1 MKYTLTTAT
10 QGGLRMTFGSRI
22 VGLVVSTLLLSTV
35 AHAQVGAGAAHG
47 KVLDRDGKALQG
59 AVIRFE
65 NLTSHQTDDT
75 KTNKNGDYSI
85 VGLFQG
91 KYRAILMVGGKGVMV
106 KGDGTGNEIV
116 ISDTTDTLL
125 SFDLRNAPAAA
136 VAVPASTKGNDK
148 ATSAAEKKAAEETKA
163 AFAAGLAAMKSNNFE
178 EAVKQLQLAAEKDPN
193 QPNIYAN
200 LGFALTQLKKY
211 DEALAVY
218 NKALALKPDDAATH
232 SLISLALAGAGKI
245 EEATQEVQQVAKLD
259 PSIAGQAY
267 YNLGIILTNRGK
279 SKEAVESFKK
289 AIEIDPK
296 NAPSYYQLGIAYF
309 GSPDTIPQAVTAL
322 QKFLELQPTGPDA
335 EAAKQ
340 LIAAAKPQGK

>member
-1 MKYTLTTAT
+1 
-10 QGGLRMTFGSRI
+10 
-22 VGLVVSTLLLSTV
+22 VVSAVLLTPSTF
-35 AHAQVGAGAAHG
+35 AQVGSGAAHG
-47 KVLDRDGKALQG
+47 KVLDRDGKPLQG
-59 AVIRFE
+59 AVVRFE
-65 NLTSHQTDDT
+65 NLTSHQTDDV

-91 KYRAILMVGGKGVMV
+91 KYRAVVLVGGKGVMA
-106 KGDGTGNEIV
+106 KGDGVGNEIN
-116 ISDTTDTLL
+116 ISDTTDTSL

-136 VAVPASTKGNDK
+136 VATPSSTKGNDK
-148 ATSAAEKKAAEETKA
+148 AASAAEKKTAEETKA
-163 AFAAGLAAMKSNNFE
+163 AFTAGLAALKASNFE

-200 LGFALTQLKKY
+200 LGYALTQLKKY

-245 EEATQEVQQVAKLD
+245 DEAVQEVQQVAKLD
-259 PSIAGQAY
+259 PSLAGQAY

-309 GSPDTIPQAVTAL
+309 SSPDTIPQAVTAL
-322 QKFLELQPTGPDA
+322 QKFLELQPTGADA